1 MLIKRKNISGI
12 LKTIKTV
19 SDKKFDIK
27 LQYKFIKI
35 QKALDEELQIY
46 QNQLFEN
53 CKEFFEKDENGQFNV
68 SDGGYA
74 INPDKIQECEQV
86 IRRIDEMEIQIPDI
100 YLSLDELE
108 SLDLTYTEL
117 MVFECFIKE

>member
-1 MLIKRKNISGI
+1 MLIKRKNIGGI
-12 LKTIKTV
+12 LNTIKAV

-35 QKALDEELQIY
+35 QKALDEEFQIY

-53 CKEFFEKDENGQFNV
+53 CNEFFEKGEDGQFNV

-74 INPDKIQECEQV
+74 IKPDKIQECEQV
-86 IRRIDEMEIQIPDI
+86 IKKIDEMEIQIPDI

-108 SLDLTYTEL
+108 SLELTYAEL